1 MGMWIEIVAS
11 KILRR
16 VPFRCRL
23 TVLWLLVF
31 LSSDLLKQKVNESGM
46 EDSSPLPPPVHS
58 LQEKQPR
65 PPRSEAPVDSMLKDM
80 ATIIFSTF
88 LLAGWVAF
96 IITYPKVKKKNKFL
110 HFIWIYLRAVLQG
123 FAHETG

>member
-1 MGMWIEIVAS
+1 MGSRIKILAS
-11 KILRR
+11 KIARKW
-16 VPFRCRL
+16 PFPRIP
-23 TVLWLLVF
+23 TDSWLLVF
-31 LSSDLLKQKVNESGM
+31 FSPDVLKQKVNESGM

-96 IITYPKVKKKNKFL
+96 IITYPKVKKLNKSWYIQM
-110 HFIWIYLRAVLQG
+110 HI
-123 FAHETG
+123 